1 MAHAMLYLGMRAVC
15 QRKVQS
21 VKRFFCTFAFPT
33 GISEQWELNT
43 SVTGEQDARHEYFS
57 VSSHGKREIKNS
69 CWLYRVEKDT
79 ASHLQVTSTPQRP
92 VCPDHSVWSQA
103 QTPGSEA
110 HAGPYS
116 STAAARDLVHP
127 PPLASSAWGP
137 DPSSLIPSL
146 PVDLSAKHPLP
157 IHLFQ
162 LSPGPSLLLQD
173 PLGLHLGARPPSKPS
188 RLQSQEN
195 T

>member
-1 MAHAMLYLGMRAVC
+1 MAHVMLNLGMRAVC

-57 VSSHGKREIKNS
+57 VSSHGKREIKTS

-79 ASHLQVTSTPQRP
+79 ASRSQVTSTPQRP

-110 HAGPYS
+110 QAGPCG
-116 STAAARDLVHP
+116 STAATRALVHP

-137 DPSSLIPSL
+137 DPSSLIPLL

>member
-1 MAHAMLYLGMRAVC
+1 MARVMLDLGMKAVC

-21 VKRFFCTFAFPT
+21 VKRFLCTFAFPT
-33 GISEQWELNT
+33 GISEEWELNT
-43 SVTGEQDARHEYFS
+43 SVTGEQDARRGYFS
-57 VSSHGKREIKNS
+57 VSSHGKREIKTS

-79 ASHLQVTSTPQRP
+79 VSRLQVTSTPQRP
-92 VCPDHSVWSQA
+92 LCPDHSVWSQA

-110 HAGPYS
+110 HAGPRGF
-116 STAAARDLVHP
+116 TAAARALVRP
-127 PPLASSAWGP
+127 PPLAFSAWGP

-146 PVDLSAKHPLP
+146 PVDLGAKHPLR
-157 IHLFQ
+157 IHPLQ
-162 LSPGPSLLLQD
+162 LSPGPALLFQD

-188 RLQSQEN
+188 RLLSQEN

>member
-1 MAHAMLYLGMRAVC
+1 MACVMLDLGMRAVC

-21 VKRFFCTFAFPT
+21 VKRFFCTFTFPT
-33 GISEQWELNT
+33 GISEQWELNS
-43 SVTGEQDARHEYFS
+43 SVTGGQDTRHGYFS
-57 VSSHGKREIKNS
+57 VSSHSKREIKTS

-79 ASHLQVTSTPQRP
+79 ASCIQAKSTLQRP

-110 HAGPYS
+110 HTGS
-116 STAAARDLVHP
+116 HGSTAAARALVRP
-127 PPLASSAWGP
+127 PPLVFSAWEP

-146 PVDLSAKHPLP
+146 PVDLGAEHPLP
-157 IHLFQ
+157 IHLLQ
-162 LSPGPSLLLQD
+162 LSPGPALLLQD
-173 PLGLHLGARPPSKPS
+173 PLSLHLGPRPSPKPS

>member
-1 MAHAMLYLGMRAVC
+1 MAHVMLNLGMRAVC

-57 VSSHGKREIKNS
+57 VSSHGKREIKTS

-79 ASHLQVTSTPQRP
+79 ASRSQVTSTPQRP
-92 VCPDHSVWSQA
+92 VCPDHSVWSQV

-110 HAGPYS
+110 QAGPCG
-116 STAAARDLVHP
+116 STAATRALVHP

-137 DPSSLIPSL
+137 DPSSLIPLL
-146 PVDLSAKHPLP
+146 PVDLGAKHPLP

-188 RLQSQEN
+188 RLQSQDN